1 MIWQRLR
8 ALFGLNTERR
18 SFHADERLHRSL
30 QLLSEHEGCSVEEIA
45 TRLLDQA
52 LAEQAALETARRCW
66 ERLTAREQDVVALIC
81 LRYTG
86 RQAAAR
92 LNISPET
99 VKAHVR
105 AIYRKCELRSRK
117 QLRQLFSGWDFSAWE
132 A

>member
-30 QLLSEHEGCSVEEIA
+30 QLLSEHERCSVEEL
-45 TRLLDQA
+45 TNRLLDQA

-66 ERLTAREQDVVALIC
+66 EQLTAREQDVAALIC
-81 LRYTG
+81 LGYTG

-105 AIYRKCELRSRK
+105 AIYLKCGLHSRK
-117 QLRQLFSGWDFSAWE
+117 QLRQFFTGWDFSAWDS
-132 A
+132 